1 MGRLS
6 RNGISLAVCLFL
18 LCGCS
23 MLPRLRPPA
32 PAPSRPVF
40 VPAAPFWEKLAA
52 RRGALQSVKGLAH
65 VQAVT
70 GRGSVTL
77 DDVVVVARQPQALR
91 LEGIGPFG
99 QPLFL
104 FVTNGDG
111 LELYL
116 IRQNRL
122 VRGRATSGNFQ
133 RLFGIGVA
141 PQALVRVLL
150 GDVPLDPLPT
160 GGDLLYLQ
168 TEGLYLWEGAQAG
181 PYPKYR
187 VWFDAPGQNPMLFRT
202 GGRVRC
208 GGVASNLCGL
218 PAAGRPPGSGSHRYR
233 RARNAAPG
241 NLAVHG
247 RAVQRRGIRRPVSRA
262 ASTGN
267 RHPGARGRPGLIA
280 PPRAATAWVT
290 RQT

>member
-187 VWFDAPGQNPMLFRT
+187 VWFDAPGQNPMLFELEDAS
-202 GGRVRC
+202 GAVALRVTYADYQPQ
-208 GGVASNLCGL
+208 GALL
-218 PAAGRPPGSGSHRYR
+218 APARIGIVEPATQR
-233 RARNAAPG
+233 RAIWRYTDAQFNAEVSDD
-241 NLAVHG
+241 LF
-247 RAVQRRGIRRPVSRA
+247 RVQ
-262 ASTGN
+262 
-267 RHPGARGRPGLIA
+267 
-280 PPRAATAWVT
+280 PPQGTDIQVLGEDPA
-290 RQT
+290 

>member
-18 LCGCS
+18 LCGCG
-23 MLPRLRPPA
+23 MLQRLRPPA

-40 VPAAPFWEKLAA
+40 VPAAPIWEKLAA
-52 RRGALQSVKGLAH
+52 RRSALQSVKGLAH

-104 FVTNGDG
+104 FVTNGEG
-111 LELYL
+111 LQLYL

-122 VRGRATSGNFQ
+122 VRGRATRGNFQ

-150 GDVPLDPLPT
+150 GDVPLNPLPT

-187 VWFDAPGQNPMLFRT
+187 VWFDAPGQNPMLFELADAS
-202 GGRVRC
+202 GAVALRVTYADYQPQ
-208 GGVASNLCGL
+208 GALLV
-218 PAAGRPPGSGSHRYR
+218 PARIGIVEPATQRRAIWRYTDVQFNAEVSDDLFRVQPPPGTD
-233 RARNAAPG
+233 
-241 NLAVHG
+241 
-247 RAVQRRGIRRPVSRA
+247 IRVLPEDPA
-262 ASTGN
+262 
-267 RHPGARGRPGLIA
+267 
-280 PPRAATAWVT
+280 
-290 RQT
+290 